1 VQDGA
6 EEHLQDLSELVKE
19 EWESVEPAIITHCWV
34 KARLQRVEMETHLN
48 AQNGE
53 LPPLLARRV
62 QRRCEDD
69 CPTCVGLHVW
79 GRLCRRGWARPSG
92 VGVAGGGGRGRP
104 AWAWPSGVGAA
115 DGGGRQQ
122 RRWTRPTGVVAV
134 DGGWTRSSRKNA
146 GKSGG
151 SGSQGWMGPSG
162 VGTTDGRCR
171 FLRGWAWSSRVDAAD
186 EGRRGRRGRELPWGV
201 GRAAVDG
208 RDRGR

>member
-1 VQDGA
+1 MPTSQMRSKISMKPATAAPSETSGQRSSAPPGVPFLPVPPPPGLPNVGVESRPTALLPVSGMRCARRRRAAAPRQVPGVQDGA

-19 EWESVEPAIITHCWV
+19 EWESVEPDIITHCWV

-92 VGVAGGGGRGRP
+92 VGVAVGGGRGRP
-104 AWAWPSGVGAA
+104 AWA
-115 DGGGRQQ
+115 
-122 RRWTRPTGVVAV
+122 
-134 DGGWTRSSRKNA
+134 
-146 GKSGG
+146 
-151 SGSQGWMGPSG
+151 
-162 VGTTDGRCR
+162 
-171 FLRGWAWSSRVDAAD
+171 
-186 EGRRGRRGRELPWGV
+186 
-201 GRAAVDG
+201 
-208 RDRGR
+208 